1 MILLLLTLVIVAV
14 LVATLY
20 VCRVV
25 DSGRVEETA
34 FFWLTIANLIILFI
48 IL

>member
-1 MILLLLTLVIVAV
+1 MIFLLLALVIVAV

-34 FFWLTIANLIILFI
+34 FLWLTLINFIILFI